1 MDYNSQKAARH
12 GALTDWLV
20 WPRPHH
26 APAARTRG
34 SESRANVLPKPA
46 IPCSLARA
54 DRLHGGPAS
63 VPDAAAGPE
72 VQRPELQ
79 LGRSGDAATP
89 RGALPTCRGGEPPAS
104 TLSWGGG
111 GLAAAPFAQKHPG
124 PSAVAA
130 SRRGVRLCEGLLSAY
145 LGVGRG
151 VE

>member
-20 WPRPHH
+20 WPRPRH
-26 APAARTRG
+26 APAGRTRG
-34 SESRANVLPKPA
+34 SESRASVLPKPA
-46 IPCSLARA
+46 TQCSLALP
-54 DRLHGGPAS
+54 DRLHGGPTS

-111 GLAAAPFAQKHPG
+111 GLAAALYAQKHPG

-130 SRRGVRLCEGLLSAY
+130 SGRGVCLCEGLLSAY